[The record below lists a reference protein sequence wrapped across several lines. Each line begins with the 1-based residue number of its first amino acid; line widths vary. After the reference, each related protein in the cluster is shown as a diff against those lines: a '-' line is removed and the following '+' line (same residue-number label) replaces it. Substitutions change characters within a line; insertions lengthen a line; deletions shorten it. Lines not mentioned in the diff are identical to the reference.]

1 MSLNIFVS
9 PRFFSIVTAGLICC
23 AAIPSLA
30 KGDISLPSPETTGG
44 IPLMEAI
51 SARASNRSFAHK
63 SLTPQVIS
71 NMLYAA
77 FGISHEDK
85 HTIPTARNKKDL
97 KVFVVKADGAYL
109 YKPQENKLE
118 QVSPDDLRPLL
129 AKQSFVLE
137 APLTLVYVGSDSET
151 AAMHAGS
158 AYQNVGLFAASVGL
172 NNVVRGSFDRK
183 GLAKEL
189 KLNRDEVV
197 LISQTV
203 GWPK

>member
-1 MSLNIFVS
+1 MSLTKTVS
-9 PRFFSIVTAGLICC
+9 TRFLSVVTAGFLFC
-23 AAIPSLA
+23 AAMPVLA
-30 KGDISLPSPETTGG
+30 KSDISLPAPEISGG
-44 IPLMEAI
+44 IPLMDAI

-71 NMLYAA
+71 NLLYAA
-77 FGISHEDK
+77 FGVSHEDK
-85 HTIPTARNKKDL
+85 HTIPTAKNQKDL
-97 KVFVVKADGAYL
+97 KVFVIKADGAYL
-109 YKPQENKLE
+109 YNPSENRLV
-118 QVSPDDLRPLL
+118 QITPDDLRPLL

-158 AYQNVGLFAASVGL
+158 AYQNVGLFAASAGL

-189 KLNRDEVV
+189 KLNRDETVI
-197 LISQTV
+197 ISQTV